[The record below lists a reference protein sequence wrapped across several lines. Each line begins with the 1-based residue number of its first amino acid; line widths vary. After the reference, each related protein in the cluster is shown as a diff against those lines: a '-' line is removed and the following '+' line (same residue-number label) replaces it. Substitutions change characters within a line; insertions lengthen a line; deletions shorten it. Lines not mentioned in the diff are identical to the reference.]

1 MIIILIK
8 DNTQVNLKMD
18 SLVDLD
24 YINHFK
30 NKNNI
35 KDKLKIKKNMVMEYI
50 NKVKAYNNLLYN
62 IKDNL

>member
-1 MIIILIK
+1 
-8 DNTQVNLKMD
+8 MD